1 MVLRAA
7 DKDPWSLSVSV
18 LTTPTRRSKNVVLEA
33 SSYKEMKF
41 STVEWPID
49 VIHDGDGI

>member
-1 MVLRAA
+1 MVLGAA
-7 DKDPWSLSVSV
+7 HKDPWSLPVSVS
-18 LTTPTRRSKNVVLEA
+18 TTPTRLLEA